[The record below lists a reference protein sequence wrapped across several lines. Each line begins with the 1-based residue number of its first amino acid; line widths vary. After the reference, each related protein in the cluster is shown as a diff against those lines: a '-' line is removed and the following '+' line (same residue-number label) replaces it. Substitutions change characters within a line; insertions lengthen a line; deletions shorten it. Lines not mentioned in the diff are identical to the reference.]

1 MTEGPSDGAIYAA
14 MSDLLARNERHN
26 LILENERLRAWV
38 KRIDAINDNP
48 ADFNVEIDNACTAA
62 LRGDGIGPR

>member
-1 MTEGPSDGAIYAA
+1 MKESPSDGVIYAA
-14 MSDLLARNERHN
+14 MSDILARNERHN

-38 KRIDAINDNP
+38 KRIEAINDNP
-48 ADFNVEIDNACTAA
+48 ADFNVEIDNACAAA